1 MAVSFIVSDV
11 QPEVPLRV
19 FAASDPDVAC
29 AFFAEVAG
37 GRRIP
42 YDLTGAVVEFYM
54 KPKTEDPD
62 RLPAYSTADGSIAV
76 TDPPAGLAAI
86 HFDGHDI
93 RYASQARYHV
103 DAVKNG
109 RRTVLGWGALSVVDR

>member
-1 MAVSFIVSDV
+1 MTVSFLVSDTLR
-11 QPEVPLRV
+11 PEVPLRV
-19 FAASDPDVAC
+19 FAASDPEVAC
-29 AFFAEVAG
+29 SFFVEGG
-37 GRRIP
+37 GRRTP
-42 YDLTGAVVEFYM
+42 FDLTGAVVEFYM

-62 RLPAYSTADGSIAV
+62 RLPTYSTANGSIVV
-76 TDPPAGLAAI
+76 TDAPAGLAAI
-86 HFDGHDI
+86 RFDSHDI